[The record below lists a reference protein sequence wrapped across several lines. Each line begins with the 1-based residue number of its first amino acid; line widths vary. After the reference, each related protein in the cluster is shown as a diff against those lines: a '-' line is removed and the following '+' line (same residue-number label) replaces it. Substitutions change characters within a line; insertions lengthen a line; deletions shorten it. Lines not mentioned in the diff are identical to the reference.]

1 MNRYYIRIDGEQ
13 SAGTFTYQELVDMG
27 LFELDSNSLDG
38 IEVKEITTPNFSPLI
53 LYCFPELQ
61 TIESSDCIDE
71 YGQIHRNTS
80 NQNSGHNGAYV
91 DEFGQIIR
99 PNSSG
104 SSLSNTSNS
113 TNSSSN
119 SPSSSG
125 SGYSSSSDGWT
136 TFWRIIGTIMVIGL
150 VIAISVGTSGF
161 GIPIIGGGYLA
172 LKAIWND
179 N

>member
-27 LFELDSNSLDG
+27 LFELDSNSLNG

-71 YGQIHRNTS
+71 YGQIHRNAS
-80 NQNSGHNGAYV
+80 NQNSGHNGADV
-91 DEFGQIIR
+91 DEFVDEFDDEFGPIIR
-99 PNSSG
+99 PDSSSSSRSG
-104 SSLSNTSNS
+104 S
-113 TNSSSN
+113 
-119 SPSSSG
+119 
-125 SGYSSSSDGWT
+125 SSSSDGWT

-150 VIAISVGTSGF
+150 VIAISVGTGGF